1 MRHSGSLC
9 FIRRDIRDTA
19 PLHQQA
25 VGIYA
30 GGRTGHQR
38 TQILTGFNSQIGDIM
53 GQNRMNFPY
62 LIGKGFIQNMQ
73 IENIPLPQLLQIR
86 EHLLGS
92 HAAVAGDDGM
102 STFSAH
108 RQRGTQQ
115 VSRSSVQRIRAC
127 SMVDGKVH
135 ADFRY
140 FHIPHYSASTYI
152 QLVNIIFRCCTNGCL
167 RVGFLRSPG
176 GNGFVVRHRT
186 FPDAFYFCGIRLFQH
201 FPVFGLYPGLVPP
214 DIPVADNGIQR
225 QPQCQQKQHSRQKYL
240 QISPL
245 HVLPPRHDTAPEGF
259 SGAVQFT

>member
-1 MRHSGSLC
+1 
-9 FIRRDIRDTA
+9 
-19 PLHQQA
+19 
-25 VGIYA
+25 
-30 GGRTGHQR
+30 
-38 TQILTGFNSQIGDIM
+38 M

-92 HAAVAGDDGM
+92 HAAVTGNDGM
-102 STFSAH
+102 GAFSTH

-115 VSRSSVQRIRAC
+115 VSRSSVQRIPAC
-127 SMVDGKVH
+127 SMVDRKVH

-140 FHIPHYSASTYI
+140 FHIPHYPASTYI
-152 QLVNIIFRCCTNGCL
+152 QLVNIIFRSKSNGCL
-167 RVGFLRSPG
+167 GVGFLRSPG
-176 GNGFVVRHRT
+176 GNGFVVRHRF
-186 FPDAFYFCGIRLFQH
+186 FPDAVQLGGVRLFQH

-214 DIPVADNGIQR
+214 DIPVADNGIHR